1 MKIYL
6 DKKNLRKNVYDIGH
20 IFYPK
25 KDLIFTDE
33 SLAELVIK
41 NGKIYYN
48 GKVYPLES
56 KLSLKQN
63 LYEIFEEKTGKS
75 SDWGILTG
83 SKPSKLLQKNSLK
96 EVKDKYK
103 VKDNKLY
110 LLEEIEKNQKKLD
123 FSKDSFNLYINIP
136 FCPQR
141 CLYCSYPT
149 IVSNTVGKSEYV
161 NALIKEIKEINLPQ
175 SLDTVYIGGGT
186 PSNLNINDLEKIL
199 KTINDKFTFK
209 EFTLE
214 AGRED
219 SLDFAKLRLFKEMNV
234 GRISLNPQT
243 FTGSVL
249 KNIGRDMDFDHFL
262 KLYDY
267 GKDLGFII
275 NMDFIVGLFGE
286 DSLSFR
292 KNFPIIKNLNPH
304 NITFHALAQ
313 KIGSKFHEYGIS
325 GKKDEAVKISKD
337 IENFT
342 RENSYKPYYLYRQKN
357 IIANLE
363 NIGYE
368 RENTAQRYNILINEE
383 LENIIGLGMNANS
396 KLTNGKKYRNSRNL
410 RDYYENLEKSINDK
424 NKMISK
430 FLENKEK

>member
-1 MKIYL
+1 MKISL

-20 IFYPK
+20 IFYEK
-25 KDLIFTDE
+25 KDLIFTEE
-33 SLAELVIK
+33 SKADLVIK
-41 NGKIYYN
+41 NGQIFYN
-48 GKVYPLES
+48 GKIYTFEN
-56 KLSLKQN
+56 KLDLKIR
-63 LYEIFEEKTGKS
+63 LFEIFELITGKS

-83 SKPSKLLQKNSLK
+83 SKPSKLLQKKSLEDLK
-96 EVKDKYK
+96 NIYR

-110 LLEEIEKNQKKLD
+110 LLDEIQKNQARLD
-123 FSKDSFNLYINIP
+123 FSKNAFNLYINIP

-161 NALIKEIKEINLPQ
+161 EALLKEIENIKLPLE
-175 SLDTVYIGGGT
+175 LDTVYIGGGT
-186 PSNLNINDLEKIL
+186 PSNLNIKDLEKIL
-199 KTINDKFTFK
+199 RALNDKFTFK

-219 SLDFAKLRLFKEMNV
+219 SLDFDKLRLFKDMKVE
-234 GRISLNPQT
+234 RISLNPQT
-243 FTGSVL
+243 FTKSVL

-286 DSLSFR
+286 DRDSFR
-292 KNFPIIKNLNPH
+292 KNFPLIKDLDPQ

-396 KLTNGKKYRNSRNL
+396 KLTNGKKYRNGRNL
-410 RDYYENLEKSINDK
+410 RDYYDNLEKSIDDK
-424 NKMISK
+424 NKMISN
-430 FLENKEK
+430 FLKNKEK